1 MSTKNKI
8 SDLRNH
14 LFEQLERLN
23 DESLDKEGLE
33 KEIWRSEAMTNV
45 AGKIIESA
53 KVEVDFIRVAGK
65 AEMTSNIF
73 DTTKALTNEGPK

>member
-14 LFEQLERLN
+14 LFAQLERLGEE
-23 DESLDKEGLE
+23 DLTDDQLKKETE
-33 KEIWRSEAMTNV
+33 RAKAISEV

-53 KVEVDFIRVAGK
+53 KVEVDFIRNTSK
-65 AEMTSNIF
+65 ADYTSDIF
-73 DTTKALTNEGPK
+73 DTTKQLQYKK

>member
-1 MSTKNKI
+1 MGTKNKI

-23 DESLDKEGLE
+23 DAELSKEDLE
-33 KEIWRSEAMTNV
+33 KEIWRSEAMTDV

-65 AEMTSNIF
+65 AERTSDIF
-73 DTTKALTNEGPK
+73 DTTKTLTNGKQD